1 MHLALIAGVPG
12 GVPLC
17 PVASPALDKVAA
29 AAAPFWLSSI
39 DLSSHRHLGIWL
51 GGHQAKASG
60 VILASSLVMK
70 T

>member
-1 MHLALIAGVPG
+1 MHLALTAGVPG

-17 PVASPALDKVAA
+17 PVASPAPDKVA
-29 AAAPFWLSSI
+29 AAAPFWLSSV

>member
-17 PVASPALDKVAA
+17 PVASPALDNVAA
-29 AAAPFWLSSI
+29 AAPLWLSSI

-51 GGHQAKASG
+51 GGHQAKVSG